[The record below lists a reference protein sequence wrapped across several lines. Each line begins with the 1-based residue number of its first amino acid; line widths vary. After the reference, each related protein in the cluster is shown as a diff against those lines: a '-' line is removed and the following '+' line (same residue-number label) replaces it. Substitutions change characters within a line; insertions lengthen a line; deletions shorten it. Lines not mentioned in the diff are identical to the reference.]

1 MQYKT
6 IVSPSIPVAMLEFQD
21 ALLAG
26 WRIDVD
32 NLPVSH
38 IMYYEIQLV
47 REDGE
52 DVKEVFN
59 TVHNPEDTITPP
71 EITSARK
78 AGRPPQNKGDK

>member
-21 ALLAG
+21 ALLEG

-38 IMYYEIQLV
+38 VMYYEIQLV
-47 REDGE
+47 REDAE
-52 DVKEVFN
+52 AVKEVF
-59 TVHNPEDTITPP
+59 TEEP
-71 EITSARK
+71 RK
-78 AGRPPQNKGDK
+78 AAGRPPKGAK

>member
-21 ALLAG
+21 ALLEG

-38 IMYYEIQLV
+38 VMYYEIQLV
-47 REDGE
+47 REDAE
-52 DVKEVFN
+52 SVKDVFGSTEQV
-59 TVHNPEDTITPP
+59 TP
-71 EITSARK
+71 RK
-78 AGRPPQNKGDK
+78 AAGRPPKGDK